1 MGAFVTLLWTSVA
14 GYFAEKGISKG
25 IKYLAK
31 NPTKKIGGVAG
42 GTIGYQISKNERYI
56 NIALLAAAGY
66 FLVFYAGKKKGK

>member
-25 IKYLAK
+25 LKYLAK

-66 FLVFYAGKKKGK
+66 FLVFYTAKKKGK

>member
-25 IKYLAK
+25 LKYLAK

-42 GTIGYQISKNERYI
+42 STIGYQISKNERYI
-56 NIALLAAAGY
+56 NLALLAGAGY
-66 FLVFYAGKKKGK
+66 FLVFYAAKKKGK

>member
-56 NIALLAAAGY
+56 NLALLAAAGY

>member
-25 IKYLAK
+25 LKYLAK

-42 GTIGYQISKNERYI
+42 STIGYQISKNERYI
-56 NIALLAAAGY
+56 NLALLAGAGY
-66 FLVFYAGKKKGK
+66 FLVFYTAKKKGK

>member
-25 IKYLAK
+25 LKYLAK

-66 FLVFYAGKKKGK
+66 FLVFYTSKKKGK

>member
-14 GYFAEKGISKG
+14 GYFAEKGISKV

-42 GTIGYQISKNERYI
+42 GTIGYQISKNERYV
-56 NIALLAAAGY
+56 NLALLAAAGY

>member
-66 FLVFYAGKKKGK
+66 FLVFYTAKKKGK

>member
-14 GYFAEKGISKG
+14 GYFAEKGIRRG

-42 GTIGYQISKNERYI
+42 GTIGYHISKNERYV
-56 NIALLAAAGY
+56 NLALLATAGY
-66 FLVFYAGKKKGK
+66 FLVFYAAKKKGK

>member
-31 NPTKKIGGVAG
+31 NPTKKLGGVAG

>member
-25 IKYLAK
+25 LKYLAK

-56 NIALLAAAGY
+56 NLALLAGAGY

>member
-25 IKYLAK
+25 LKYLAK

-66 FLVFYAGKKKGK
+66 FLVFYTGKKKGK

>member
-31 NPTKKIGGVAG
+31 NPTKKLGGVAG

-56 NIALLAAAGY
+56 NIALLVAAGY
-66 FLVFYAGKKKGK
+66 FLVFYTAKKKGK

>member
-25 IKYLAK
+25 LKYLAK

-56 NIALLAAAGY
+56 NLALLAGAGY
-66 FLVFYAGKKKGK
+66 FLVFYVGKKKGK

>member
-25 IKYLAK
+25 IKYLTK

-66 FLVFYAGKKKGK
+66 FLVFYAAKKKGK

>member
-25 IKYLAK
+25 LKYLAK

-42 GTIGYQISKNERYI
+42 GTIGYQISKNEKYI
-56 NIALLAAAGY
+56 NLALLAGAGY
-66 FLVFYAGKKKGK
+66 FLVFYVGKKKGK

>member
-25 IKYLAK
+25 LKYLAK

-56 NIALLAAAGY
+56 NLALLAVAGY

>member
-25 IKYLAK
+25 LKYLAK

-42 GTIGYQISKNERYI
+42 STIGYQISKNERYI
-56 NIALLAAAGY
+56 NLALLAGAGY
-66 FLVFYAGKKKGK
+66 FLVFYVGKKKGK